1 MFFRGAALAMLFCAF
16 VTDECVGQG
25 LSHLGYLET
34 EVTTYPQ
41 TAPGDSG
48 LWIGQSLLRYEPS
61 YKLNSGFQV
70 QASFDA
76 RVDTHR
82 QAQRNWDLSFW
93 DRTTQWP
100 AFAVRR
106 LSASYSRGPLS
117 LELGKQIVR
126 WGKTDILNPTD
137 R

>member
-34 EVTTYPQ
+34 DVTTYPQ

-76 RVDTHR
+76 RVDPPP
-82 QAQRNWDLSFW
+82 QARGNWDLIFGA
-93 DRTTQWP
+93 RTPRGP

-106 LSASYSRGPLS
+106 L
-117 LELGKQIVR
+117 
-126 WGKTDILNPTD
+126 
-137 R
+137 